1 MGNTSSSSKAHET
14 RVDQGYLTP
23 HGIYTGPHDWNQHVV
38 GQLIIER
45 RLAPFYRPLEEFDD
59 SWDDERIL
67 ANRRG
72 PEGEPE
78 PPAQESHK
86 HPKTHQRPVREV
98 QKPSE
103 AQIYRGAIECP
114 ICFMV
119 YFSHLFCAFGICLL
133 MADSITRQTSI
144 TLAAVS
150 KPSAP
155 NVSSKSNEMNLH
167 LPIWSQNRLVVRTAS
182 RKASE

>member
-1 MGNTSSSSKAHET
+1 
-14 RVDQGYLTP
+14 
-23 HGIYTGPHDWNQHVV
+23 
-38 GQLIIER
+38 
-45 RLAPFYRPLEEFDD
+45 
-59 SWDDERIL
+59 
-67 ANRRG
+67 
-72 PEGEPE
+72 
-78 PPAQESHK
+78 
-86 HPKTHQRPVREV
+86 
-98 QKPSE
+98 
-103 AQIYRGAIECP
+103 
-114 ICFMV
+114 MV